1 MDCAHDPSTPF
12 LARRRTTKGKAHQ
25 SLHRGHSS
33 SSRLMG
39 AQADSWVLKQI
50 HGCSSR
56 LMGAQAD
63 SWVLKQTRGCS
74 SRLMGAQADSW
85 VLEAAGAASIC
96 ASMLIAA
103 SLGGAIDAAAKA
115 TGGCAAA
122 TAPGCSAAADER
134 SAGNGG
140 SGMGKADSGGTDG
153 RLEGGGRRRSSARVY
168 SAYAGTKRWSMWPRR
183 SADTRGANGAS
194 CSH

>member
-1 MDCAHDPSTPF
+1 MLGHCPSIRIVSLSGTQREEGVAAPPVDCAHDPSTPF

-33 SSRLMG
+33 
-39 AQADSWVLKQI
+39 
-50 HGCSSR
+50 
-56 LMGAQAD
+56 
-63 SWVLKQTRGCS
+63 S